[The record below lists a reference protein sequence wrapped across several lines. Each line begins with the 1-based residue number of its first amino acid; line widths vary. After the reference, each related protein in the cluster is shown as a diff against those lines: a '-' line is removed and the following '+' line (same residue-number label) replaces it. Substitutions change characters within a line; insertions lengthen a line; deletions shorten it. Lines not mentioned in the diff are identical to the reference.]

1 MTDTTHSRQR
11 TLQSAERQG
20 IELTQYS
27 AKRVLATWAA
37 ASVPMA
43 VLAWGVAPRL
53 AHALHGPTALSRA
66 LVLSLTA
73 GMVWEFLLVLILVRR
88 EQGTLRWSVVTSAL
102 WLRPPRSPRTGKR
115 GGRTWWVLIP
125 LVMLFAAEEFLP
137 TMPTPPTRDLG
148 LFLGSN
154 AGQHFMSGNWL
165 WLAIFVVMFAMNT
178 VLGEELLFRGLLL
191 PRMRGAFGR
200 WDWVVNGALFAVYH
214 LHVPWVIPQTLLVDT
229 VVLGYSSRRYR
240 SALIGIAVHSAQSIF
255 FTILV
260 VGLVLR

>member
-20 IELTQYS
+20 IELTTQYS

-37 ASVPMA
+37 ATVPMA

-53 AHALHGPTALSRA
+53 ADALHGPTALSRA

-115 GGRTWWVLIP
+115 GGRTWCVLIP
-125 LVMLFAAEEFLP
+125 RCRRRPPVIWVCSSA
-137 TMPTPPTRDLG
+137 PTP
-148 LFLGSN
+148 
-154 AGQHFMSGNWL
+154 
-165 WLAIFVVMFAMNT
+165 
-178 VLGEELLFRGLLL
+178 
-191 PRMRGAFGR
+191 
-200 WDWVVNGALFAVYH
+200 
-214 LHVPWVIPQTLLVDT
+214 VDT
-229 VVLGYSSRRYR
+229 SCRATGCGWPSS
-240 SALIGIAVHSAQSIF
+240 SSCSP
-255 FTILV
+255 
-260 VGLVLR
+260 